1 MRWGGAGLGL
11 DVERDQQ
18 TVGRGGVESDLLV
31 TAGRATFGRGP
42 LQAVES
48 ALGRAGSGAESGGPL
63 GDFPGAFAAGSLRA
77 AALGLVLAGLLT
89 TLGVARAGGGGGD

>member
-1 MRWGGAGLGL
+1 MRDSVVHAVFLPGSAAVL
-11 DVERDQQ
+11 
-18 TVGRGGVESDLLV
+18 
-31 TAGRATFGRGP
+31 AGRD
-42 LQAVES
+42 AV
-48 ALGRAGSGAESGGPL
+48 AGRAGSEAESGGPL